1 MSSALDVRGYG
12 FVFLALAIFALPSL
26 LTGLFAWEPPRW
38 EEVDLTSGEPAVP
51 QFSLAELKHTFTDVR
66 AYPAV
71 ARFLGFGAVFYFG
84 YNLMKNLQSL

>member
-1 MSSALDVRGYG
+1 M
-12 FVFLALAIFALPSL
+12 
-26 LTGLFAWEPPRW
+26 
-38 EEVDLTSGEPAVP
+38 DLTSGEPAVP